1 MQTMKSLIKE
11 IAGWYGVGDE
21 VVKREM
27 ELAIMEA
34 FTTPQNEEVSKL
46 QSQIPRRGKIP
57 TLEEFLLYVIQ
68 EVQNETNE
76 KDGRQECGS
85 D

>member
-11 IAGWYGVGDE
+11 IGGWYGVGDE
-21 VVKREM
+21 VV
-27 ELAIMEA
+27 MEA

-46 QSQIPRRGKIP
+46 QSRIPRRGKIP

-76 KDGRQECGS
+76 KDGR
-85 D
+85 

>member
-27 ELAIMEA
+27 ELAIMVA

-46 QSQIPRRGKIP
+46 
-57 TLEEFLLYVIQ
+57 
-68 EVQNETNE
+68 
-76 KDGRQECGS
+76 
-85 D
+85 

>member
-21 VVKREM
+21 VVK
-27 ELAIMEA
+27 
-34 FTTPQNEEVSKL
+34 TPQNEEVSKL
-46 QSQIPRRGKIP
+46 QSRIPRRGKIP

-76 KDGRQECGS
+76 KDGR
-85 D
+85 

>member
-1 MQTMKSLIKE
+1 MKSLFKE
-11 IAGWYGVGDE
+11 IAGRYGVGDE

-34 FTTPQNEEVSKL
+34 FMTPQNEEVSKL

-76 KDGRQECGS
+76 KDGR
-85 D
+85 